1 MTPEEY
7 LDADEEYLDAE
18 DKDTLGWM
26 PMSQRLI
33 NCLGNEGYRESTRV
47 IDVLEGT
54 PFEQMKKIRNL
65 GKKTIKEFTDIA
77 EKVVGVD
84 AIQRWLNGQPPRE

>member
-7 LDADEEYLDAE
+7 PDAE

-26 PMSQRLI
+26 PMSRRLA
-33 NCLGNEGYRESTRV
+33 NCLANENYPYTARV
-47 IDVLEGT
+47 IDVLEGMT
-54 PFEQMKKIRNL
+54 FEQMRKVPNL
-65 GKKTIKEFTDIA
+65 GKKTIKEFTDMA

-84 AIQRWLNGQPPRE
+84 VIQRWLNGQPPRE